1 MSNTLVIGASENEA
15 RFSYKAIKAL
25 LKKNETVIALGKD
38 SGQLD
43 GVPIQTSI
51 STDEKVDTATLY
63 INPSIQTIYEE
74 FLLELNPNRVIFNPG
89 TENPVLEDKLKNAGI
104 TTLNACTLVLL
115 AANQY

>member
-1 MSNTLVIGASENEA
+1 MSKTLVIGASENEA

-25 LKKNETVIALGKD
+25 LKKNETVIAIGKD
-38 SGQLD
+38 NGQLD
-43 GVPIQTSI
+43 GLPIQTSI
-51 STDEKVDTATLY
+51 CTDEEVDTVTLY
-63 INPSIQTIYEE
+63 INPSIHTIYEE

-89 TENPVLEDKLKNAGI
+89 TENPVLKDKLRTAGI